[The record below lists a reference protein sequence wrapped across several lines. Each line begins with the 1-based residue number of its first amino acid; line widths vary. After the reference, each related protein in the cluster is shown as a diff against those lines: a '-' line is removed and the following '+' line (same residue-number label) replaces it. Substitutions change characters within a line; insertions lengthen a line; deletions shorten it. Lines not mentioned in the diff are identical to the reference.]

1 MRCASCRSGNP
12 KRPGQPCACCGRA
25 CCGKCGRVT
34 DQGLTCSA
42 ACARQMRQTGAS
54 WLAHNPE
61 GDSEMKSWQMLLL
74 GALAGVGIYL
84 IIKQLAKNKAGTAG
98 FGDYQIP
105 PPPPPW
111 YNLGVHPMPYE
122 PTGWQPHDDWKN
134 FAKRRAELRERGLG
148 EYQPFANYP
157 LAVSMQ
163 SRPTAF
169 PFAMQAGPTA
179 FPFAMPY
186 MSSQQVI
193 PMFDDIKWKAPR
205 IDAIHIEDEME
216 PL

>member
-1 MRCASCRSGNP
+1 
-12 KRPGQPCACCGRA
+12 
-25 CCGKCGRVT
+25 
-34 DQGLTCSA
+34 
-42 ACARQMRQTGAS
+42 
-54 WLAHNPE
+54 
-61 GDSEMKSWQMLLL
+61 
-74 GALAGVGIYL
+74 
-84 IIKQLAKNKAGTAG
+84 
-98 FGDYQIP
+98 
-105 PPPPPW
+105 
-111 YNLGVHPMPYE
+111 MPYE

-157 LAVSMQ
+157 LAVSM
-163 SRPTAF
+163 P
-169 PFAMQAGPTA
+169 GPTA

-193 PMFDDIKWKAPR
+193 PMFDDIEWKAPR